1 MMETNHTN
9 SNVLSPHTTQI
20 SFQCGA
26 PEDTG
31 SGNIRDPEC
40 VKRKGA
46 PKKLRKKSPLET
58 ISSKVKASTGSTKRK
73 KTKVPRSDMGMVS
86 VPILQSPQQLH
97 MPLPFSYTN
106 LLLGGNQN
114 LQFTHHLQ
122 STCLNPSLATTP
134 TLNMQGL
141 GMHFDG
147 GNTDAPTEEP

>member
-1 MMETNHTN
+1 
-9 SNVLSPHTTQI
+9 
-20 SFQCGA
+20 
-26 PEDTG
+26 
-31 SGNIRDPEC
+31 
-40 VKRKGA
+40 
-46 PKKLRKKSPLET
+46 
-58 ISSKVKASTGSTKRK
+58 
-73 KTKVPRSDMGMVS
+73 MGMVS
-86 VPILQSPQQLH
+86 APILQSPQQLH

-147 GNTDAPTEEP
+147 GNTDAPTEETRMHLRRNHDEITGPYKDDPSPTSFVPGAAYHVLLEAFGRKGYLAGTPDELKEALVESFSTRKSYCHKCYN